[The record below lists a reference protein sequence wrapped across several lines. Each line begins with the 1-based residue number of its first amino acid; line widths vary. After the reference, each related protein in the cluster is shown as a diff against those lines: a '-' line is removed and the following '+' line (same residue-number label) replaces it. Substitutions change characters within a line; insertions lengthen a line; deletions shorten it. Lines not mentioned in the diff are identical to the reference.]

1 MITAINH
8 VCVHIRTS
16 VEDANFQREGG
27 GGVSNNFIVYNIIWV
42 NLCLLGTGIRNLDVV
57 D

>member
-8 VCVHIRTS
+8 VCVRIRTS

-27 GGVSNNFIVYNIIWV
+27 GGVSNNFIDITLSGSICVY
-42 NLCLLGTGIRNLDVV
+42 
-57 D
+57 